1 MQLVSEKKIVLDD
14 EKASANPIYI
24 TFGSLDQVQIY
35 IFENHEE
42 ESLDQEVDIDGDE
55 GWILVTRQRCNKSS
69 LRKELF
75 EQPVTGKMVN

>member
-1 MQLVSEKKIVLDD
+1 MVNKNIIVLDY

-55 GWILVTRQRCNKSS
+55 GWILVTRLRRNKSN
-69 LRKELF
+69 LRKESY
-75 EQPVTGKMVN
+75 EQPVRGKW